1 MWKIYVCVCVC
12 VCVCVIVHV
21 SVCCVCVCDYKSN
34 ALKPSLPTIST
45 WGVWTMAINSGDT
58 TGVG

>member
-1 MWKIYVCVCVC
+1 MCGKNIYVCVCVC
-12 VCVCVIVHV
+12 VMCREMDHG
-21 SVCCVCVCDYKSN
+21 YKSN
-34 ALKPSLPTIST
+34 ALKPSSPTIST